1 MQVTVC
7 GADANGAAF
16 AESMLQAGVDVSAI
30 IHRQEGPTG
39 GDIARVGSKGHGN
52 KFASLKGVFL
62 IASSGKEGR

>member
-52 KFASLKGVFL
+52 
-62 IASSGKEGR
+62 